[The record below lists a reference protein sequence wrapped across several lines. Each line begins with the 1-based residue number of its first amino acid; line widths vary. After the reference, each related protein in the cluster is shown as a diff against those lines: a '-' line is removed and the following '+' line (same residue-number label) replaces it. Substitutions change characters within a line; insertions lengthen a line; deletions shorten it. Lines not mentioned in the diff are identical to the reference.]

1 MYQAYYN
8 TVEEAS
14 ALTGVEA
21 HSLLIGDFNL
31 LGVNLASPD
40 SILPSAASH
49 CIHEISTYLHCKQIN
64 IVHNINNTLLAL
76 VFSSL
81 HGSKVLQDPD
91 PILDIDQHH
100 PALNVSTHVSIP
112 DFKNCNLNAV
122 FASIQSFSYSAFTGD
137 VNEAFSLLTE
147 KVRNAVLSNTHI
159 RRIGSYR
166 FPG

>member
-1 MYQAYYN
+1 MCSLGHGLIILINGVYISPSQPLHVYQAYCN

-31 LGVNLASPD
+31 PGVNSAPPN
-40 SILPSAASH
+40 SILPSAASR

-64 IVHNINNTLLAL
+64 NVHNINNTLLDL

-91 PILDIDQHH
+91 PILGIDQHH
-100 PALNVSTHVSIP
+100 LAVNVGLSVPAIEVS
-112 DFKNCNLNAV
+112 
-122 FASIQSFSYSAFTGD
+122 
-137 VNEAFSLLTE
+137 
-147 KVRNAVLSNTHI
+147 
-159 RRIGSYR
+159 
-166 FPG
+166 